1 MIIDAD
7 GHVIEPPDFWD
18 QYFERGSLYDHRPR
32 RIRDNNGNTRLMVDG
47 EMLPRRFGRWRGSG
61 GGMAPEQR
69 REGGSNPNQRLE
81 DMDAEGI
88 DIAVLFPS
96 QLLAL
101 PQVLDPALAL
111 AMTQA
116 QHAWL
121 EEYCKAAPSRL
132 KGVASLALQDVPG
145 AVKELERCVTKLG
158 FVGAYIPPNLQGRN
172 LDDPQFEPVWEAC
185 TALDVPVMVHP
196 GPGLNAAGTDRMDN
210 FFYVHSVQFPF
221 ENMIALMTMIGGG
234 VFDRHPKLR
243 ACYLESGVGWVPYWA
258 ERLSD
263 QAALDKY
270 GMKLLP
276 RALKQRP
283 SDYVRTQCWFSC
295 DPGEEM
301 VPYVLTAI
309 GRDRVVF
316 ASDYSHF
323 DSKFPETVNGMK
335 AIPGLSKDAATQ
347 IFESNALS
355 LFGGR
360 LNCQAQRQTA
370 AAAF

>member
-18 QYFERGSLYDHRPR
+18 EYFARGSLYDRRPR
-32 RIRDNNGNTRLMVDG
+32 RVRDNNGNTRLMVDG
-47 EMLPRRFGRWRGSG
+47 EILPRRFGRWRGSG
-61 GGMAPEQR
+61 GGMAHERR
-69 REGGSNPNQRLE
+69 REGGFNPQKRLE
-81 DMDAEGI
+81 DMDVEGI
-88 DIAVLFPS
+88 DVAVLFPS

-101 PQVLDPALAL
+101 PQVLDPHLAL

-116 QHAWL
+116 QHEWL
-121 EEYCKAAPSRL
+121 ANYCKASPARL
-132 KGVASLALQDVPG
+132 KGVGTLALQDVT
-145 AVKELERCVTKLG
+145 ASVEELEHRVTQSG
-158 FVGAYIPPNLQGRN
+158 FVGAFVPPNLQGKN
-172 LDDPQFEPVWEAC
+172 LDDPMFEPVWEAC
-185 TALDVPVMVHP
+185 AALDVPVMVHP

-234 VFDRHPKLR
+234 IFDRYPKLR

-258 ERLSD
+258 DRLDD
-263 QAALDKY
+263 QAGLDKY

-301 VPYVLTAI
+301 VPYVLATV

-323 DSKFPETVNGMK
+323 DSKFPETVARIK
-335 AIPGLSKDAATQ
+335 TIPGLSVDDARQ
-347 IFESNALS
+347 IFESNALA
-355 LFGGR
+355 LFGSR
-360 LNCQAQRQTA
+360 LAVESPPSEND
-370 AAAF
+370 